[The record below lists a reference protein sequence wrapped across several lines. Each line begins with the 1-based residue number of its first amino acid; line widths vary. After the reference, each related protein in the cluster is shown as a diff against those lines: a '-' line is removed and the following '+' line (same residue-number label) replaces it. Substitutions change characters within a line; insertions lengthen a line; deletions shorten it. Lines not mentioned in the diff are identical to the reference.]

1 MCWVVRSWWTQCGAI
16 GPDWTVTPSVT
27 DLASGTISWCSRS
40 SSKYTHIAAMTV
52 SRGRRQS
59 FLSTVLPSR
68 AGDTLTGLFQIR
80 LVTVGSIGT
89 AKLRG
94 VLGSVGTVIARLTGC
109 WVLDT
114 RGAKGVVLDG
124 AIAVIAL
131 WAGLTASL
139 IFKSKIFS
147 LIYINTFFLVVIC
160 CTIIE
165 IKKYP

>member
-1 MCWVVRSWWTQCGAI
+1 M
-16 GPDWTVTPSVT
+16 
-27 DLASGTISWCSRS
+27 
-40 SSKYTHIAAMTV
+40 
-52 SRGRRQS
+52 
-59 FLSTVLPSR
+59 
-68 AGDTLTGLFQIR
+68 FQIR

-94 VLGSVGTVIARLTGC
+94 VLGSVGTVVAGLTGC

-114 RGAKGVVLDG
+114 SGAEGVVLDG
-124 AIAVIAL
+124 TITVIAL

-147 LIYINTFFLVVIC
+147 LVYINMFFLVVIC
-160 CTIIE
+160 CTIIK